1 MGKFTRSPITSGYRS
16 YQKFNQNLEDIET
29 AIQDTLSRSGSTPNQ
44 MEATLD
50 MNSNRII
57 NLPAPEDPS
66 DAARLQDVLDYAGSS
81 GGGGGGGS
89 VPWTSVT
96 GKPTAF
102 TPVTENV
109 QDIVG
114 SMVVA
119 GTDITTSYDDVTG
132 QLTINSTA
140 SGGGGS
146 VPWTSVTGKPT
157 AFTPVT
163 EDVQDIVGAM
173 VVAGTNVTTSY
184 DDVTGQ
190 LTINSTAG
198 FKTLKDYGAVEDGV
212 TDDKAAI
219 DAALADT
226 TTKRVYVEGVVA
238 TSSPIT
244 DFNKFFYGPGRF
256 ILTAASNKKLPGR
269 FTDIVSLPSQG
280 TGSDLNYYFSS
291 DNSKITAEYYR
302 LGQPSGTN
310 FRQNLVQSIGGTFPY
325 YESSTT
331 PYFQVFQNYVG
342 WSGVNARTTGIITS
356 GSTTS
361 VTLNNASHGISTGD
375 TVGFVYTDGNITETK
390 VVTVSGAT
398 ISWTGALTQTYPSNT
413 VVTKGYRTMNP
424 LYYNQVNHAG
434 GGDAYAN
441 LARITVDYVPLASQ
455 THFYET
461 ATGGLYGGDMTMS
474 QSGVYGT
481 GIEIQIRDQGNDV
494 AAIGEVYTYNR
505 TNNTGGKAVGWM
517 GTLHKSEGTQPI
529 NVFHTILG
537 KGDVGYD
544 ASQGNFGTNQ
554 AAFQMASDHRFYFN
568 ATVDNALTAKMGS
581 STYSALYG
589 NAVGTSYM
597 HHKENGGLDSRGKR
611 IEFVVNGNTSA
622 AGYGSFN
629 VRASVLEAHRDF
641 VGYRADGTTSYN
653 ISGADGKIY
662 FYDSTGADFGVQI
675 ARVSDDLTLQGKTN
689 INFQNGS
696 GVSFGQMTGS
706 GLYKGLQMA
715 NNNNI
720 SVKQNQFIYLDG
732 TSSITGIYYDGT
744 NIRLYKAGANV
755 ASW

>member
-1 MGKFTRSPITSGYRS
+1 MGKFTKDLITSGYRS
-16 YQKFNQNLEDIET
+16 YQKFNTNLAAIET
-29 AIQDTLSRSGSTPNQ
+29 AFQNTLSRDGSSPNQ

-57 NLPAPEDPS
+57 NLPAPEDVN
-66 DAARLQDVLDYAGSS
+66 DAARLQDVLDYAGS
-81 GGGGGGGS
+81 GGG
-89 VPWTSVT
+89 
-96 GKPTAF
+96 
-102 TPVTENV
+102 
-109 QDIVG
+109 
-114 SMVVA
+114 
-119 GTDITTSYDDVTG
+119 
-132 QLTINSTA
+132 
-140 SGGGGS
+140 GGGGS

-198 FKTLKDYGAVEDGV
+198 GGGGGGTTYFKTLKDYGSVEDGV

-238 TSSPIT
+238 TSGPIT

-256 ILTAASNKKLPGR
+256 ILTSASNKKLPGR

-481 GIEIQIRDQGNDV
+481 GIEIQILDYGYDV

-505 TNNTGGKAVGWM
+505 TNNTGARAVGWI
-517 GTLHKSEGTQPI
+517 GTLHKSEGSQPI

-629 VRASVLEAHRDF
+629 VRGSVLEAHRDF
-641 VGYRADGTTSYN
+641 VGYRANGTTSYN

-662 FYDSTGADFGVQI
+662 FYDSTGADPGVQI

-696 GVSFGQMTGS
+696 AVSFGQMTGS

-732 TSSITGIYYDGT
+732 ASSITGIYYDGT

>member
-1 MGKFTRSPITSGYRS
+1 MGKFTKDLITSGYRS
-16 YQKFNQNLEDIET
+16 YQKFNTNLAAIET
-29 AIQDTLSRSGSTPNQ
+29 AFQNTLSRDGSSPNQ

-57 NLPAPEDPS
+57 NLPAPEDVN
-66 DAARLQDVLDYAGSS
+66 DAARLQDVLDYAGS
-81 GGGGGGGS
+81 GGG
-89 VPWTSVT
+89 
-96 GKPTAF
+96 
-102 TPVTENV
+102 
-109 QDIVG
+109 
-114 SMVVA
+114 
-119 GTDITTSYDDVTG
+119 
-132 QLTINSTA
+132 
-140 SGGGGS
+140 GGGGS

-198 FKTLKDYGAVEDGV
+198 GGGGGGTTYFKTLKDYGSVEDGV
-212 TDDKAAI
+212 TDDKSAI
-219 DAALADT
+219 DAALADAS
-226 TTKRVYVEGVVA
+226 TKRIYVEGTVA

-244 DFNKFFYGPGRF
+244 DLTKYFYGPGRF
-256 ILTAASNKKLPGR
+256 ILTSASNKKLPGR

-544 ASQGNFGTNQ
+544 ASQGNFGMNQ

-641 VGYRADGTTSYN
+641 KGYRADGTTSYN

-696 GVSFGQMTGS
+696 AVSFGQMTGS